1 MILERIVQHKIEE
14 IKRKKAAL
22 SFRDLREWSSGMK
35 PRCDFKAA
43 VDVRDGAI
51 IAEIKRSSPSRGR
64 IREDFD
70 HLAIAR
76 IYEGNGAAA
85 ISVITEHRYFEGQA
99 SFLLDIR
106 EKIGIPL
113 LRKDFVVDPYQIYE
127 TILFGGDAL
136 LLIARILEFQQLR
149 DFIDLSSE
157 VGLATLVEI
166 HDEDDLEKALSA
178 GARII
183 GINNRDLATF
193 EVDLGTS
200 LRLAPLVPEGV
211 TVVSES
217 GIRSRNDIERLM
229 EAGIRAFL
237 VGEALMMEG
246 NIARKVRELAGRE

>member
-1 MILERIVQHKIEE
+1 
-14 IKRKKAAL
+14 
-22 SFRDLREWSSGMK
+22 MK
-35 PRCDFKAA
+35 PCCNFRTAIESG
-43 VDVRDGAI
+43 DGAI
-51 IAEIKRSSPSRGR
+51 IAEVKRSSPSRGR

-70 HLAIAR
+70 HVAIAR
-76 IYEGNGAAA
+76 IYEENGAAA

-106 EKIGIPL
+106 EKTGIPL

-127 TILFGGDAL
+127 TIIFGGDAL
-136 LLIARILEFQQLR
+136 LLIARILEFQRLQ
-149 DFIDLSSE
+149 DFVDLSTE
-157 VGLATLVEI
+157 LGLATLVEV

-183 GINNRDLATF
+183 GINNRDLMTF

-200 LRLAPLVPEGV
+200 LRLAPLVPEGI

-217 GIRSRNDIERLM
+217 GIRSRRDIERLM

-237 VGEALMMEG
+237 VGEALMAEG
-246 NIARKVRELAGRE
+246 DIARKIRELTGGEFRS